1 VLSTRPTIQPP
12 RCPCDRAGLPAG
24 AEECGLCELDDVNGV
39 PRGVTGLLTR
49 TELLAL
55 PKVSL
60 VEKIV
65 GLRQDIADD
74 AADRTDAPTFRP
86 PADQRCSKCDRIL
99 LSAPCGCETPVE
111 RYLRAADARDAAWAE
126 LSKAERIEA
135 IQRRAAR

>member
-1 VLSTRPTIQPP
+1 MLSTRPTIQPP

-49 TELLAL
+49 KELLAL
-55 PKVSL
+55 PKPDL

-74 AADRTDAPTFRP
+74 AADRAAAETFRP
-86 PADQRCSKCDRIL
+86 PADARCTRCDRIL

-135 IQRRAAR
+135 IQRRVAR

>member
-1 VLSTRPTIQPP
+1 MSA

-49 TELLAL
+49 KELLGL
-55 PKVSL
+55 PKPDL

-74 AADRTDAPTFRP
+74 AADRAAAETFRP
-86 PADQRCSKCDRIL
+86 PADARCPKCDRIL
-99 LSAPCGCETPVE
+99 IAVPCGCETDAQQWARIDRE
-111 RYLRAADARDAAWAE
+111 QADRWRAMSRP
-126 LSKAERIEA
+126 ERIEA
-135 IQRRAAR
+135 LQLRVKGRAAR